1 MIALRIELNLT
12 IKIKIFS
19 YENEFFLYKIF
30 MTDKQFINK
39 YNEDGM
45 VLINNIISSHLVK
58 QFKNE
63 IKIATQNY

>member
-1 MIALRIELNLT
+1 
-12 IKIKIFS
+12 
-19 YENEFFLYKIF
+19 

-63 IKIATQNY
+63 KKIATQNY

>member
-1 MIALRIELNLT
+1 MIALRIKLNLT
-12 IKIKIFS
+12 ITIFS
-19 YENEFFLYKIF
+19 YENVFFLYKIF